1 MIISGSFK
9 SSALIV
15 GVLVMFGAAQADAF
29 RCGSRVIQEGMHQS
43 EVIRL
48 CGEPVSS
55 RNLGYVTR
63 AYFAG
68 RRSAEEMSSTSSAE
82 RLWIREEL
90 VVTELVFNFGPRKLM
105 RRLRFEGSE
114 LVDIRTMGYGY
125 VESDPA
131 P

>member
-1 MIISGSFK
+1 
-9 SSALIV
+9 
-15 GVLVMFGAAQADAF
+15 
-29 RCGSRVIQEGMHQS
+29 MHQS

-55 RNLGYVTR
+55 RDLGYVTR
-63 AYFAG
+63 AYSAG
-68 RRSAEEMSSTSSAE
+68 RRSAGQMSSAPVSE
-82 RLWIREEL
+82 RLWVREDL

-125 VESDPA
+125 VESKTA

>member
-1 MIISGSFK
+1 MRP
-9 SSALIV
+9 SALVTGLLI
-15 GVLVMFGAAQADAF
+15 LLGAGQAEAF

-63 AYFAG
+63 AYSAG
-68 RRSAEEMSSTSSAE
+68 RRSVGQMSSASTSE
-82 RLWIREEL
+82 RLWVREDL

-125 VESDPA
+125 VESKTA